1 MRIISHVLSAQ
12 DAMDGAGV
20 KIKRHSLVRQS
31 LADPFLLLDEIRSDD
46 QDDFIAGFP
55 PHPHRGIETLTYMK
69 QGGIRHE
76 DNMGNTGLV
85 MSGGV
90 QWMRAGRGVI
100 HGEMPLKEHDS
111 MHGFQLW
118 INLSGKNKMTPAD
131 YRDVPVEE
139 IPHVQS
145 KGFLAHVI
153 AGDWFLNEQTYH
165 GPLDKLEANA
175 HYLDLELSE
184 QGEFT
189 QKIPADHQVML
200 LVYEGTIQA
209 TGASGLQNIHASQM
223 VLFSESTTQQ
233 EGQAHELK
241 LSSESAGKVLI
252 LHGKPHKEPI
262 ANYGPFVMNTM
273 EEIDQAIQ
281 DYQTGKLTE

>member
-1 MRIISHVLSAQ
+1 MRVISQVLSAQ

-31 LADPFLLLDEIRSDD
+31 MADPFLLLDEIRSDD

-55 PHPHRGIETLTYMK
+55 PHPHRGIETLTYMR

-76 DNMGNTGLV
+76 DHMGNTGLV

-118 INLSGKNKMTPAD
+118 INLSRQNKMTPAD
-131 YRDVPVEE
+131 YRDVSADE
-139 IPHVQS
+139 IPHVQN
-145 KGFLAHVI
+145 KHFLAHVI
-153 AGDWFLNEQTYH
+153 AGDWVLNDQRFQ
-165 GPLDKLEANA
+165 GPLNALEANA
-175 HYLDLELSE
+175 HYLDLELNAG
-184 QGEFT
+184 GEF
-189 QKIPADHQVML
+189 QHDIPLDHQVVI
-200 LVYEGTIQA
+200 LVYEGSMQMPA
-209 TGASGLQNIHASQM
+209 VSGRQTVMASQM
-223 VLFSESTTQQ
+223 AVFNEESHDVAEQ
-233 EGQAHELK
+233 GLI
-241 LSSESAGKVLI
+241 LSSEQGGKALI

-273 EEIDQAIQ
+273 EEIDQAIK
-281 DYQTGKLTE
+281 DYQSGTLTD